1 MPFYELSRQFG
12 KSREERK
19 KCWRKPLKI
28 LQLRRWKT
36 WFSLTTDEWSW
47 SRLRLS
53 IRMNK
58 SQRIS
63 RGLHWRERRFCC
75 QTTHTQEF
83 QRGRRRRTKLGMF
96 FTFVQCIYWNI
107 LFDGGFLRNPFLMDS
122 EHASACAILPMHI
135 SHVVPQKYG
144 QVGGGSL

>member
-36 WFSLTTDEWSW
+36 WFSLTSEAEVDSASEW
-47 SRLRLS
+47 
-53 IRMNK
+53 IRAN
-58 SQRIS
+58 
-63 RGLHWRERRFCC
+63 GFREDYIEGKDDFAVKR
-75 QTTHTQEF
+75 HTQEF
-83 QRGRRRRTKLGMF
+83 QRRRRRRTKVEGELGIF
-96 FTFVQCIYWNI
+96 FTFVCCISWNI

-144 QVGGGSL
+144 QVGGRSL